1 MSIGT
6 MRCVAINVTDFA
18 VGYEF
23 WSAVTGYEILGP
35 EHGWHG
41 WLGFLGTN
49 EPRKHEMILVNTDA
63 APIHAEAPTHHQTN
77 RVHIDITP
85 NDGVDAAIERILE
98 LGGSV
103 KKPPSLYPRPGSY
116 GGDAPAIDWAVMQ
129 DPFGNEFCLVHD
141 LTAEQSAAAM
151 HAASRG
157 ATADHDLRA
166 AAGQTARLD
175 NDTD

>member
-6 MRCVAINVTDFA
+6 MRCIAINVTDFPVA
-18 VGYEF
+18 YRF

-35 EHGWHG
+35 PDGWHG
-41 WLGFLGTN
+41 WLGFLGTSQ
-49 EPRKHEMILVNTDA
+49 PRKHEMILINTDA
-63 APIHAEAPTHHQTN
+63 APIHTEAPTHHHTN

-85 NDGVDAAIERILE
+85 NDGVDAAVEQILL

-116 GGDAPAIDWAVMQ
+116 GDDAPVIDWAVMQ

-141 LTAEQSAAAM
+141 LTPEQSAAATE
-151 HAASRG
+151 AAKQG
-157 ATADHDLRA
+157 ATNDHDLRA
-166 AAGQTARLD
+166 AAEQTAHHSAD
-175 NDTD
+175 

>member
-18 VGYEF
+18 VAYEF

-41 WLGFLGTN
+41 WLGYLGTK
-49 EPRKHEMILVNTDA
+49 EPRKHELILINSDA
-63 APIHAEAPTHHQTN
+63 APIQAERPTHHQTN

-85 NDGVDAAIERILE
+85 NDGVDAAIERIIE

-103 KKPPSLYPRPGSY
+103 KKPPSLYPRPGTY
-116 GGDAPAIDWAVMQ
+116 GDDAPRST
-129 DPFGNEFCLVHD
+129 GRSCR
-141 LTAEQSAAAM
+141 TRSATSSVWSTTSPPNSPQRPCTLPE
-151 HAASRG
+151 HG
-157 ATADHDLRA
+157 ATNDHDLRA
-166 AAGQTARLD
+166 AAAQTGRFD
-175 NDTD
+175 NDTN